1 MAETSIGIVWFK
13 RDLRLQD
20 HAPLQAAEQSNLA
33 ISYIFIIEPVEI
45 EAPEHSLR
53 HWQFQWQSIKQ
64 INEQLLPYGRKV
76 EVLFGSA
83 PAIFEN
89 ISKIYNLQKVWSYQE
104 SGPPRTFERDKNL
117 HQFFNERN
125 IAWQEFQRDGII
137 RGLKKRRNW
146 DEAWYAYVNSPLIK
160 NELDLSKIYVQFNP
174 RQSFLHL
181 DQNFEIPASF
191 EKKLNDYPLSFQKA
205 GPLYAEKYLF
215 DFLKKRISGYQKG
228 ISKPLL
234 SRKTCSRLS
243 PFLAWGNLS
252 IRQVVKTTAAHM
264 RHHSFQ
270 KNHQAFLTRLHWHCH
285 FIQKFET
292 DCSYATHCIN
302 SAYEN
307 ISYPKNQALILAWKE
322 GKTGYPLVDA
332 NIRCLKET
340 GWINFRM
347 RALVVS
353 FFCHHLLQD
362 WKDGVHYL
370 AQQFLDYEPGIHFPQ
385 FQMQA
390 GTTGVNTIRIYNP
403 IQNSYK
409 HDPNGDFIRQ
419 WVPELAHLTAE
430 WIHEPW
436 KISPELAQTFN
447 FELGISYPKPIIDPA
462 KSLRE
467 ERKFL
472 WEIRKSESAKAEGQ
486 KILEKLVR
494 PSVARQEPKRKHT
507 KTQRKN
513 NIDKKNGQLPLL

>member
-1 MAETSIGIVWFK
+1 MIQKPLGIVWFK

-20 HAPLQAAEQSNLA
+20 HAALQAAEQSDLA
-33 ISYIFIIEPVEI
+33 ISYIFIIESEEI
-45 EAPEHSLR
+45 KAPEHSLR
-53 HWQFQWQSIKQ
+53 HWQFQWQSILQ

-83 PAIFEN
+83 PVIFEN
-89 ISKIYNLQKVWSYQE
+89 ISKIYNLQTVWSYQE

-117 HQFFNERN
+117 QLLFRHRK
-125 IAWQEFQRDGII
+125 IVWQEFQRDGII
-137 RGLKKRRNW
+137 RGLKNRKNW
-146 DEAWYAYVNSPLIK
+146 DQAWYAYVNSPLIN
-160 NELDLSKIYVQFNP
+160 NELDLTKIFIWLELSKSILQLD
-174 RQSFLHL
+174 QSFEVPKAL
-181 DQNFEIPASF
+181 
-191 EKKLNDYPLSFQKA
+191 EKQLIDYPLDFQKA

-215 DFLKKRISGYQKG
+215 DFLEKRISGYQRG
-228 ISKPLL
+228 ISKPLF

-243 PFLAWGNLS
+243 PFIAWGNLS
-252 IRQVVKTTAAHM
+252 IRQVVQTTAAHM
-264 RHHSFQ
+264 QQQNFK

-292 DCSYATHCIN
+292 DCTYATQCIN
-302 SAYEN
+302 LAYEG
-307 ISYPKNQALILAWKE
+307 ISYPKNDAFILAWKE
-322 GKTGYPLVDA
+322 GKTGYPIVDA
-332 NIRCLKET
+332 NMRCLKTT

-370 AQQFLDYEPGIHFPQ
+370 AQLFLDYEPGIHYPQ

-403 IQNSYK
+403 IHNSYK

-419 WVPELAHLTAE
+419 WVPELANLPAE

-436 KISPELAQTFN
+436 KMSPELAQSLN
-447 FELGISYPKPIIDPA
+447 FELGINYPKPIIDPN

-472 WEIRKSESAKAEGQ
+472 WDIRKSEMAKAEGQ

-494 PSVARQEPKRKHT
+494 PSAARKEPKRQQAKS
-507 KTQRKN
+507 KRKN
-513 NIDKKNGQLPLL
+513 NIDQKNGQLPLL